1 MVQLFVDGQ
10 WDDIYEMV
18 LNGYYQQI
26 PDVMKALSNVMT
38 DEIVEANERLTEI
51 QVISAFLP
59 WNIYVPLL
67 RWLV

>member
-59 WNIYVPLL
+59 
-67 RWLV
+67 